1 MLFPLNT
8 FDSYTVLLF
17 YFFWGRGGGNN
28 KQYTPFV
35 ENCHLLMTQVYVKK
49 ICTCTLEKNR
59 SETFKITS
67 NLFFHNI
74 F

>member
-49 ICTCTLEKNR
+49 NMYMYIRKKQIRN
-59 SETFKITS
+59 FQDY
-67 NLFFHNI
+67 F
-74 F
+74 